1 MVQAQLAGLQAGL
14 APGRARL
21 MQASVQAAVDCAL
34 CPDITPERG
43 VEILVTTGVT
53 NLSHLCSATAVVRRQ
68 AHALVSDATW
78 RQAALDWIS
87 GFWAEHGHGPTWSK
101 FLAADLWPQECP
113 KHVRR
118 TAMAK
123 LYQRGFLDGTKTPFG
138 LKASS
143 DPRPRR
149 RPSDSRRSRLTDTPR
164 SDRSSLGR
172 QRVVKVAAVASPG
185 RGERKPATDDAREQ
199 RDSTLIQDRG

>member
-123 LYQRGFLDGTKTPFG
+123 LYQRGFLDGTKMPFG
-138 LKASS
+138 LKASD

-149 RPSDSRRSRLTDTPR
+149 RSSPSRRGL
-164 SDRSSLGR
+164 
-172 QRVVKVAAVASPG
+172 PG
-185 RGERKPATDDAREQ
+185 RRT
-199 RDSTLIQDRG
+199 SI